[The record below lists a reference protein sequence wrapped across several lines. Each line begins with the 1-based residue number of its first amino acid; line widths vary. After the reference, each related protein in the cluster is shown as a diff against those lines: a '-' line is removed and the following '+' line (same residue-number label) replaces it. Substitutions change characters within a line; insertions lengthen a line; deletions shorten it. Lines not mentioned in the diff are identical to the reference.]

1 MEVLTGSEMAARLD
15 FAKPLHEAP
24 EQKESL
30 WCIPFEYGDNAKG
43 TKISIALAKTI
54 AAELRAHVAEA
65 EGRYVLRAF
74 KQEQARV
81 EEYGKQLSVA
91 REEKHQA
98 LGEIG
103 ILKQQIR
110 MMKKAARKKA
120 AR

>member
-30 WCIPFEYGDNAKG
+30 WCIPFEYGDNVKG
-43 TKISIALAKTI
+43 TKISIAMAKTI

-81 EEYGKQLSVA
+81 EEYGKQLSEA
-91 REEKHQA
+91 RERGMDQA
-98 LGEIG
+98 STIAQLQRKLRRRG
-103 ILKQQIR
+103 
-110 MMKKAARKKA
+110 KKKER
-120 AR
+120 